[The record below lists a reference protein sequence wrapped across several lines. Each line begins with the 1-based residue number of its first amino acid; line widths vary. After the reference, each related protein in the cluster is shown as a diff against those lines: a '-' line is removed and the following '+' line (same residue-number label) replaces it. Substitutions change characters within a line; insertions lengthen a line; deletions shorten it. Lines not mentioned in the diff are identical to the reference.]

1 MVETN
6 KQQQQQ
12 QQNNTRRREDIDS
25 QFDLQFWINLVW
37 QLRYWMIASAL
48 VCLVCAFFYLKT
60 KTNTY
65 ASQMMVLITT
75 DKNAGL
81 NNSAQMSFI
90 QDMTGISSY
99 NSIDNEKIIIRSTPI
114 IQRVVEEKELNIRY
128 FTKHTFRDEETL
140 AEDLCMHYE
149 PVAGYNV
156 NNLPTIRVDYR
167 LKGSELKLTVTDYSL
182 KKINGGI
189 LVNDSTVQLPC
200 SIAIPYGHLDF
211 SLSPISESLL
221 AATQQ
226 ETKSKGDRYIMLYS
240 PQTRAHEIGNS
251 ISVAVVEENKRS
263 SSFGSGSSILN
274 LTMVD
279 NLPSRAEM
287 IVESIVYQYNLQTKQ
302 YYTMSYSNTMEFIQ
316 KRLEDLQ
323 GQLSGVEGRIRDFSI
338 GNNVYD
344 IQSQTT
350 YGLNTEM
357 KRKQEAQEIDIQIS
371 LLEMVENELKKQ
383 QEYTTIPSNLGIADN
398 TIVASI
404 AEYNKLCVER
414 IRLLSGS
421 SESSPVVQQ
430 LYLQLE
436 ARRGL
441 ISKTVENQISIL
453 TSQKKEIL
461 EQLSES
467 KSQMKRLPAQRLDL
481 SVIER
486 EQSII
491 EPLYVL
497 LQKKREETML
507 AIIAEPD
514 VARVVEH
521 AENNTSLI
529 GPNRKRS
536 YAIALILGLL
546 IPVAVI
552 YIRMMLKTKIAIPE
566 DITSRTQ
573 LPIVAVIPQGP
584 TRAIKAQQIIAESSR
599 STTTEVFRSLRA
611 SLSFMEGKVLQ
622 VTSSVPSEGKS
633 FVSTNLAI
641 CFAAAGKK
649 TILVETDLRKGHQRR
664 VFEATREQSH
674 GLSEYL
680 SGQTDDWKSLLLDVP
695 GEDKLNV
702 LLKGAIP
709 PNPNELLSSNRLE
722 KLIEEL
728 KAEFDYIIL
737 DSPPYLLIADPI
749 TINRVADRNVY
760 VMRAGTS
767 DLRFVNE
774 VDMAARNEKLTKP
787 VIVLNGLNMETRS
800 YYGHGRYGYG
810 YGYAYGYSYGY
821 NDGGYDQKRKKALLQ
836 RLRDK
841 K

>member
-1 MVETN
+1 MAEPTNN
-6 KQQQQQ
+6 KQP
-12 QQNNTRRREDIDS
+12 NKRIEEIDS

-37 QLRYWMIASAL
+37 QLRYWMIASAF

-60 KTNTY
+60 KSNTY
-65 ASQMMVLITT
+65 ASRMMVLITT

-90 QDMTGISSY
+90 QDMTGVASF

-114 IQRVVEEKELNIRY
+114 IQKVVEEQDLNIRY
-128 FTKHTFRDEETL
+128 FTKGTFRDEETL
-140 AEDLCMHYE
+140 GEELRMQFE
-149 PVAGYNV
+149 PVADYNV
-156 NNLPTIRVDYR
+156 NNLPAIRVDYEVLGPTR
-167 LKGSELKLTVTDYSL
+167 MKLSVKDLSM
-182 KKINGGI
+182 KRFGREVV
-189 LVNDSTVQLPC
+189 VNDSTVQLPC
-200 SIAIPYGHLDF
+200 DIALAYGTLKF
-211 SLSPISESLL
+211 SYVQPKMSLAMAL
-221 AATQQ
+221 GEAP
-226 ETKSKGDRYIMLYS
+226 KSSGDKYIMLYS
-240 PQTRAHEIGNS
+240 PQARAHEIGSS
-251 ISVAVVEENKRS
+251 ISVAVVDEGRRS
-263 SSFGSGSSILN
+263 SSFGSGSSILD
-274 LTMVD
+274 LSMVD
-279 NLPSRAEM
+279 NLPARAER
-287 IVESIVYQYNLQTKQ
+287 ILEGVVYQYNLQTKQ
-302 YYTMSYSNTMEFIQ
+302 YYTMSYTNTMEFIQ
-316 KRLEDLQ
+316 NRLSDLQ

-344 IQSQTT
+344 IQSQTS

-357 KRKQEAQEIDIQIS
+357 QRQHQAQEIDIQIS
-371 LLEMVENELKKQ
+371 LLEMVGEDLKKQ
-383 QEYTTIPSNLGIADN
+383 KDYATIPSNVGITDN
-398 TIVASI
+398 TIVSSI

-414 IRLLSGS
+414 LRLLSNS

-430 LYLQLE
+430 LDLQLNT
-436 ARRGL
+436 RREL
-441 ISKTVENQISIL
+441 ISKTIENQISIL
-453 TSQKKEIL
+453 SSQKKEIQG
-461 EQLSES
+461 QLVES

-481 SVIER
+481 AVIER

-521 AENNTSLI
+521 SENNSSLI

-536 YAIALILGLL
+536 YAVALILGLICPL
-546 IPVAVI
+546 AFVYV
-552 YIRMMLKTKIAIPE
+552 RMMLKTKIAVPE
-566 DITSRTQ
+566 DIASRTQ

-584 TRAIKAQQIIAESSR
+584 VRAVKAQQIIAESAK

-649 TILVETDLRKGHQRR
+649 TILVETDLRKGRQRR

-680 SGQTDDWKSLLLDVP
+680 SGKTDDWHSLLLDVP
-695 GEDKLNV
+695 GENNLKV

-709 PNPNELLSSNRLE
+709 PNPNELLSSSRLE
-722 KLIEEL
+722 KLVEEL

-774 VDMAARNEKLTKP
+774 LDMAARNEKLTKP
-787 VIVLNGLNMETRS
+787 VIVLNGLDMEARS

-821 NDGGYDQKRKKALLQ
+821 NDGGYNEKRKKALLQ
-836 RLRDK
+836 RLRGNK